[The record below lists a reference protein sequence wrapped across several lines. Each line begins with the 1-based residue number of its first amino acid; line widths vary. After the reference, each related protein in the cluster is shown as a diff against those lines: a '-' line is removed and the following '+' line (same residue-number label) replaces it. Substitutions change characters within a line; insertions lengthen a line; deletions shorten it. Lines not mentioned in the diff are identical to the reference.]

1 MKSTPM
7 QEIHLKGWGSE
18 KWIVNNESY
27 CGKILH
33 FMRSSK
39 HRNKLSGG
47 VIAGAMEAQFIKR
60 LAKRSY
66 IAF

>member
-1 MKSTPM
+1 MKSTAA

-33 FMRSSK
+33 FEQGKKMLLA
-39 HRNKLSGG
+39 LS
-47 VIAGAMEAQFIKR
+47 
-60 LAKRSY
+60 
-66 IAF
+66 